1 MSDEL
6 LWRLTSPRLAAAC
19 IVGAVAFAG
28 WLIVQHVERQ
38 LDLLAGD
45 AE

>member
-6 LWRLTSPRLAAAC
+6 LWHLTSPRLAAAC
-19 IVGAVAFAG
+19 IAGTLAFAG
-28 WLIVQHVERQ
+28 WLIVRRVERE
-38 LDLLAGD
+38 LDLMAGD